1 MVPSAVVKLHEAD
14 AALDE
19 APRQQTVVRKRRLP
33 GRRAIQIMN
42 GLWLLRKVLQLWD
55 AGLHVVR
62 HLVSGD
68 SRLNLRIA
76 DFTGVVAIE
85 RVDQVQGP
93 SLGGWGHTGR
103 VRDEHNRI
111 T

>member
-1 MVPSAVVKLHEAD
+1 MP
-14 AALDE
+14 
-19 APRQQTVVRKRRLP
+19 PP
-33 GRRAIQIMN
+33 AIQIMN
-42 GLWLLRKVLQLWD
+42 GLWLLREILKLGD

-68 SRLNLRIA
+68 SGLNLRIP

-85 RVDQVQGP
+85 RVDQVETS
-93 SLGGWGHTGR
+93 SLGGSRDTGR

-111 T
+111 TLFSKLHPLIERRKKTAAPTRAAA